1 MRGRRPNGLG
11 HDRVHSDCLQ
21 SGSPLWCVILP
32 KATSADLT
40 LLDESKARRIAQ
52 DAGLSV
58 VGCVGLLEAGWRNG
72 IVPDLRQA
80 YTDFAAARIRL
91 DLNLLQDSSDCRDYD
106 ESNSIA
112 PSIQ

>member
-1 MRGRRPNGLG
+1 M
-11 HDRVHSDCLQ
+11 HSDCLQ

-80 YTDFAAARIRL
+80 YTDLLRQGFDWISTY
-91 DLNLLQDSSDCRDYD
+91 LQDSSDCRDYD